1 MIQKILNN
9 KCPNCQSGQIYHK
22 NERYFKLG
30 SPKMNKKCDQ
40 CGYTFEKE
48 PGFFFGAMYVSYALG
63 IAQGMIT
70 YFIGRLFFEDVFDM
84 RIVILIGLVL
94 IALSSFNMRL
104 SRTIW
109 IYLFK

>member
-1 MIQKILNN
+1 MIQQILNSS
-9 KCPNCQSGQIYHK
+9 CPNCQNGHIYDK
-22 NERYFKLG
+22 RERHFKLG
-30 SPKMNKKCDQ
+30 RPKMNKKCDQ

-63 IAQGMIT
+63 IAQAMIT
-70 YFIGRLFFEDVFDM
+70 YFIGRLFFEGMFDM
-84 RIVILIGLVL
+84 RIVILIALVL